1 MQPTKAQVA
10 ARKKKEAERK
20 AAEAN
25 RSRAGAG
32 SSARQAEQNKYKKL
46 AANPAAN
53 KNGDTTVKEGHT
65 FVFKD
70 GKWLKKQPTSKPKV
84 ADYNDAQGNT
94 YDGNTGRLKSKV
106 AAKPA
111 AKPSSGGRT
120 YASSSSRTTT
130 ASVTEKP
137 KTQSRNIGPVAS
149 GDDYARN
156 KDPKK
161 YNPLMQKTFDYQTG
175 DSPKQRAQRD
185 DLERARSD
193 ANKAQIK
200 QGPPVPAQP
209 AKPASPPSPNQ
220 PKKNDKGTKVMTLAE
235 RIRRR
240 RLGLD

>member
-1 MQPTKAQVA
+1 MQRQSEA
-10 ARKKKEAERK
+10 AAK
-20 AAEAN
+20 
-25 RSRAGAG
+25 
-32 SSARQAEQNKYKKL
+32 
-46 AANPAAN
+46 AAN
-53 KNGDTTVKEGHT
+53 KPKRGQKGAQTSGGSKTKGDTVGGAKPIS
-65 FVFKD
+65 KS
-70 GKWLKKQPTSKPKV
+70 TSKPAAKPTTKTKV

-111 AKPSSGGRT
+111 AKPAPTPSSGGRT
-120 YASSSSRTTT
+120 YASSSTRTTT
-130 ASVTEKP
+130 ASATEKP
-137 KTQSRNIGPVAS
+137 KSSSRNIGPVAS
-149 GDDYARN
+149 GDEYARN